1 MDGKN
6 QNRRSRRQKTPSRL
20 SSDKVRCSPVGE
32 EGLDTRGNPQES
44 LEKWLKQ
51 VRFKKCLFG
60 GVSERDVWR
69 KINELNSLY
78 EAALSAERIRYDA
91 LIEEAV
97 HAKARQLAGQII
109 RKRMENTQHEKT
121 DGGG

>member
-1 MDGKN
+1 MNRKN
-6 QNRRSRRQKTPSRL
+6 QNRGSGRQKTPRCL
-20 SSDKVRCSPVGE
+20 SSDKVRGSPAGE
-32 EGLDTRGNPQES
+32 DGLGRRGNPQES
-44 LEKWLKQ
+44 LGKWLKQ
-51 VRFKKCLFG
+51 VRFKKCLLG

-78 EAALSAERIRYDA
+78 EAALSAERVRYDA

-97 HAKARQLAGQII
+97 HAKARQLADQII
-109 RKRMENTQHEKT
+109 RKRMENTQHGKK